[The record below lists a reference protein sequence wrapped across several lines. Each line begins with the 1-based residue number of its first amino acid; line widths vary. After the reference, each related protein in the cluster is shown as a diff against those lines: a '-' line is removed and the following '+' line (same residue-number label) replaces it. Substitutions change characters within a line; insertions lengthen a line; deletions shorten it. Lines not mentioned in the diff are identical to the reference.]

1 MQAIILAAGM
11 GKRLGDLT
19 SDRTKC
25 MVEVNGT
32 TLIERLLTQL
42 SDFNL
47 ERIVIVI
54 GYQGDKVVELIGDEY
69 KGTKIVYVINPIYN
83 TTNNIYSLYLA
94 KDYLIEDDTL
104 LFESDLIL
112 EKNIINK
119 LIDNT
124 YPNLA
129 LVDKYQSWM
138 DGTVV
143 TIDDDNNIESFVP
156 KNNFKF
162 EYIPR
167 YYKTVNVY
175 KFSKEFSDSHYVPFL
190 IAYSKALGN
199 NEYYEQVLRVITL
212 LEKPNIKALPLD
224 GEVWYEIDDIQDL
237 DNAET
242 LFADNNKKLQA
253 VQRRYGGYWRY
264 PELLDFCYLVN
275 PYFPNEK
282 MIEEIK
288 ANFTDLL
295 RQYPSGLAVNSL
307 LVAKYF
313 SVNPHYI
320 TVSNGA
326 AEIINAYISHSNL
339 VTGGISPTFEEYRN
353 RIQNDNLKVYFTP
366 QTDDFTYT
374 VDDLIRYFTDN
385 PVEQLILINPDNPS
399 GNFIPKPDLIKLLNW
414 THTNKIR
421 LIVDESFVDFSTEGH
436 LNSLIDNNIL
446 EKHPHLIVIKSI
458 SKSYGV
464 PGLRLGVAATSNTEL
479 LNDIKKNISIWN
491 INSFAE
497 FYLQI
502 YGKYEQKYVE
512 ACTIFKVERERFMK
526 RLNTIPYLEVM
537 PSQANYFMC
546 RVKKGTATELTAKL
560 LDKYNILIKDLT
572 GKLGFENKEFI
583 RIAVRNEE
591 DNNKLV
597 NALKNFI

>member
-94 KDYLIEDDTL
+94 KDYLLEDDTL

-212 LEKPNIKALPLD
+212 LEKPNIKALPLG

-242 LFADNNKKLQA
+242 LFADKNKKLQA

-399 GNFIPKPDLIKLLNW
+399 GNFIPKPDLMKLLNW
-414 THTNKIR
+414 THTKKIR

-446 EKHPHLIVIKSI
+446 EQHPHLIVIKSI

-502 YGKYEQKYVE
+502 YGKYEHKYVE

-526 RLNTIPYLEVM
+526 QLNTIPYLEVM

-597 NALKNFI
+597 NALKIL